1 MKKSPKPPLPSYQL
15 IPNFSLPVFEKK
27 LKEIHK
33 FILNPIIADLSYDV
47 NYVLEK
53 LGPILES
60 LKQNDLG
67 HPHLIE
73 RFENMIRKGEQAGL
87 DIDCMRY
94 LNSTI
99 SHMILTHHEVFVLGG
114 DNERDKVTD

>member
-1 MKKSPKPPLPSYQL
+1 MKKSPKPPLPSYKL

-27 LKEIHK
+27 LKEIHT
-33 FILNPIIADLSYDV
+33 FIINPIIADLSYDV

-99 SHMILTHHEVFVLGG
+99 SHMILTHHEVFILGG
-114 DNERDKVTD
+114 DNERDEVTE